1 MLLDAG
7 AEKNSACKNG
17 FTPLHMA
24 VGDAHLEVVRVLLDA
39 GAEKNSACKNGFT
52 PLHLAVGNAHLDESR
67 WLLSF
72 GVMSNRHQEVEVVR
86 LLLKSGADANART
99 DAGEIALHLAI
110 KSGCLKIVRLL
121 LASRVDMK
129 LTAVCCCPWYKFIE
143 FS

>member
-1 MLLDAG
+1 
-7 AEKNSACKNG
+7 
-17 FTPLHMA
+17 
-24 VGDAHLEVVRVLLDA
+24 
-39 GAEKNSACKNGFT
+39 
-52 PLHLAVGNAHLDESR
+52 
-67 WLLSF
+67 
-72 GVMSNRHQEVEVVR
+72 VEVVR